1 MSAIRTTLSLI
12 VAGLMVCSVFPC
24 WANAQPERKQ
34 GSVLDEQEPNARR
47 GMRGPGE
54 QGPDDRRGMRGPGE
68 QGPDDRRGM
77 RGPGP
82 WELTDE
88 LIDRVLKSIEKTDP
102 VKAKELANLRKS
114 DPERFGQ
121 ELRERGHDEVAK
133 IFREQMDAGR
143 RKWQGEYLDWLE
155 KNYPE
160 ESKELNKYKDRG
172 PEDYMRRFE
181 LSMRKY
187 GEIFRAYRDNPE
199 LAVVLKEDFELK
211 EKRDALL
218 KKIRAAK
225 VEDEKK
231 NLVLQL
237 KEVTRSRYDLIVRQ
251 KEITYEQLLKRLEEL
266 KQQVNKSKDEITKWK
281 DPKFKD
287 ENVNNH
293 VEYLMKGLPRFRWD

>member
-1 MSAIRTTLSLI
+1 
-12 VAGLMVCSVFPC
+12 
-24 WANAQPERKQ
+24 
-34 GSVLDEQEPNARR
+34 
-47 GMRGPGE
+47 
-54 QGPDDRRGMRGPGE
+54 
-68 QGPDDRRGM
+68 M

-102 VKAKELANLRKS
+102 AKAKELANLRKS

-121 ELRERGHDEVAK
+121 ELRERGRDELAK

-143 RKWQGEYLDWLE
+143 RKWQAEYLDWLE

-160 ESKELNKYKDRG
+160 EAKELNKYKDRG

-187 GEIFRAYRDNPE
+187 GEIFRASRDNPE

-225 VEDEKK
+225 EEDEKK